1 MGTGGDTAP
10 PSELQGTHWD
20 CRLFF
25 SVYSLLLSAY
35 SPRRLAV
42 GTYGC
47 TKVRLLTLLTLL
59 KGVKVCTA
67 NSLFANPLHTQN
79 HENNG
84 NIVEGPGPLSE

>member
-1 MGTGGDTAP
+1 MGTREEHNS
-10 PSELQGTHWD
+10 PSELEGTQWD

-59 KGVKVCTA
+59 KG
-67 NSLFANPLHTQN
+67 
-79 HENNG
+79 
-84 NIVEGPGPLSE
+84 